1 MMKKS
6 EAPKEQR
13 CCLVTREKG
22 CPEELIRFVVSP
34 DEMVV
39 PDLTERLPGRGMW
52 LQANQNVL
60 HTAIQRRV
68 FSKASQCQ
76 VKIPD
81 NLLSMIIDGLKFRIK
96 DSLGLARRAGQIT
109 YGFVKVREKISQN
122 NVGLIIQAS
131 DGSEDEKL
139 RLLSGAKK
147 LPVVS
152 VFTGEELGKL
162 FGRDYVVHAAIH
174 TGPFVNR
181 IFNDNNRLAGFIN

>member
-1 MMKKS
+1 MKKS

-68 FSKASQCQ
+68 FSKAAQCQ

-81 NLLSMIIDGLKFRIK
+81 NLLSLIIDGLRFRIK

-139 RLLSGAKK
+139 RLLSGAKH
-147 LPVVS
+147 LPVVAI
-152 VFTGEELGKL
+152 FTSEELGKF
-162 FGRDYVVHAAIH
+162 FGRDHVVHAAIH
-174 TGPFVNR
+174 KGPFVTR
-181 IFNDNNRLAGFIN
+181 ILNDSKRLSGFIN